1 MDGIEELKSLLCI
14 GGSASEEEIIKS
26 FDRIAE
32 LLINHAIIRRGERS
46 FRIEEIEFYF
56 YNNQHRDLITYP
68 RITKPMQW
76 YRNAFFGMEEKKYC
90 YKYPHPA
97 VTTDCVIFGFDG
109 NDIKVLLIERGI
121 EPYKGKWAFPGG
133 FLNMDETAAEG
144 ALRELKEETGLEN
157 AYIEQFNTYS
167 EPDRDPRERV
177 ITIAHYAL
185 VRIQEVKGGDDAA
198 KAQWFPIDEVPQL
211 AFDHDKILRD
221 AMRKLRERIHFEPIG
236 FELLPEKFTMKDL
249 QILYESILDVK
260 FDRRNFAKKM
270 MHYELLNQLDETVRP
285 TAKRDALL
293 YSFNKENYEL
303 FKKKGFQ
310 LEF

>member
-1 MDGIEELKSLLCI
+1 
-14 GGSASEEEIIKS
+14 
-26 FDRIAE
+26 
-32 LLINHAIIRRGERS
+32 
-46 FRIEEIEFYF
+46 
-56 YNNQHRDLITYP
+56 
-68 RITKPMQW
+68 
-76 YRNAFFGMEEKKYC
+76 MEDNKYC

-109 NDIKVLLIERGI
+109 SELQVLLIERGI
-121 EPYKGKWAFPGG
+121 EPFKGKWAFPGG
-133 FLNMDETAAEG
+133 FLNMDETAGEG

-167 EPDRDPRERV
+167 DPGRDPRERV

-236 FELLPEKFTMKDL
+236 FELLPEKFTMRDL
-249 QILYESILDVK
+249 QILYESILGVK

-303 FKKKGFQ
+303 FKKNGFQ
-310 LEF
+310 MEF

>member
-1 MDGIEELKSLLCI
+1 
-14 GGSASEEEIIKS
+14 
-26 FDRIAE
+26 
-32 LLINHAIIRRGERS
+32 
-46 FRIEEIEFYF
+46 
-56 YNNQHRDLITYP
+56 
-68 RITKPMQW
+68 
-76 YRNAFFGMEEKKYC
+76 MEEKKYC

-109 NDIKVLLIERGI
+109 SELQVLLIERGI
-121 EPYKGKWAFPGG
+121 EPFKGKWAFPGG
-133 FLNMDETAAEG
+133 FLNMDETAGEG
-144 ALRELKEETGLEN
+144 AMRELKEETGLEN

-167 EPDRDPRERV
+167 EPGRDPRERV

-236 FELLPEKFTMKDL
+236 FELLPEKFTMREL
-249 QILYESILDVK
+249 QILYESILGVK

-270 MHYELLNQLDETVRP
+270 IHYELLNQLDETVRP

-293 YSFNKENYEL
+293 YSFNKDNYEL

-310 LEF
+310 MEF